1 MTEQPSDKPSSEKPL
16 VSVIIPAFNA
26 AEFMGETLDSI
37 FSQTY
42 TPFEAIVI
50 NDGSSDTEDLEQVLR
65 RYPSNLRY
73 IKQANQGA
81 AAARNAGLRAAGG
94 ELVAFLDA
102 DDTWVPEF
110 LEKQMELLKSSDADI
125 VFADATLFGDSPLDG
140 RTFMQVEPPNGEVT
154 AENLLAVKVTVLTSS
169 VLARKKP
176 ILDVGLFDESLRR
189 GQDFDLWFRL
199 AKAGARFAYSR
210 EVLAHHRIVES
221 GLSGGAIS
229 QLQRTL
235 AVLEAVKA
243 RTDLTD
249 SEKAAHRLNTN
260 RTLRELALE
269 TGKQKLL
276 ERDYAGALQ
285 CFNEARRFRHSLKLI
300 LVCLALKIA
309 PGVLWRIYNR
319 REVAPAKFV

>member
-1 MTEQPSDKPSSEKPL
+1 MTEQSPENPL
-16 VSVIIPAFNA
+16 VSVIIPAYNA
-26 AEFMGETLDSI
+26 AEFMRETLDSI
-37 FSQTY
+37 FAQTY
-42 TPFEAIVI
+42 TRYEAIVI
-50 NDGSSDTEDLEQVLR
+50 NDGSSDTEALEQVLE
-65 RYPSNLRY
+65 RYPDNLLY
-73 IKQANQGA
+73 IEQENQGA
-81 AAARNAGLRAAGG
+81 AAARNAGLRAASG
-94 ELVAFLDA
+94 EFVAFLDA
-102 DDTWVPEF
+102 DDRWVPEF
-110 LEKQMELLKSSDADI
+110 LEKQMELLKSNNVDI
-125 VFADATLFGDSPLDG
+125 VFADADLFGDSPLDG

-176 ILDVGLFDESLRR
+176 IVDVGLFDESLRR

-221 GLSGGAIS
+221 GLSGDTIS

-235 AVLEAVKA
+235 AVLDAVKS
-243 RTDLTD
+243 RTDLTE
-249 SEKAAHRLNTN
+249 SEKAAHELNTN

-269 TGKQKLL
+269 TGKEKLL
-276 ERDYAGALQ
+276 RRDFPGALE

-319 REVAPAKFV
+319 REIAPAKSV